1 MKLSNLF
8 WKAIA
13 WLVSRPWIATALIR
27 FSQLRPFSEIRNQAG
42 VLYMSRWWV
51 FNPYPTSSQN
61 RRRWNLPISIRVHHI
76 VRPGDDRAMHD
87 HPWNARTII
96 LRGSYTEKRPSDLSK
111 TQLSAETQ
119 DLINRCSAQG
129 HYELAEYFTRRPGDT
144 ATLRVGEY
152 HTITDVSEGGVYT
165 LFISGKWRADWGFL
179 VNGVKVWWRTYLYGT
194 PFNEKD
200 KSHSVTEG
208 PTADNASGTPCIIS
222 DPIDLKLLQ
231 QKADLVLSM
240 QQEAD
245 LAEWE
250 HQMATVDPEAPTNAY
265 AEMAEQLSGVEYK
278 RFDFEGRP
286 VFKGAKSFIEGGY
299 TGGGFPGLAPGE
311 VPAILTNERVFR
323 QEDFDRLNIGYTTP
337 GNVTVNMTI
346 DPADL
351 DRPSKT
357 IQALIDAGKRHRG
370 EL

>member
-1 MKLSNLF
+1 MKLTNRL

-76 VRPGDDRAMHD
+76 VRPDDDRAMHD

-96 LRGSYTEKRPSDLSK
+96 LRGWYTEKRPIDLKKAGLSD
-111 TQLSAETQ
+111 ETIS
-119 DLINRCSAQG
+119 LINEAANAG
-129 HYELAEYFTRRPGDT
+129 KYEVGEYFTRRTGDT

-194 PFNEKD
+194 PDPKEAQK
-200 KSHSVTEG
+200 VEMRA
-208 PTADNASGTPCIIS
+208 TAKGLGVNY
-222 DPIDLKLLQ
+222 
-231 QKADLVLSM
+231 ADLETAFSAVDYRPCVVSPYLTQ

-250 HQMATVDPEAPTNAY
+250 KTMGQPFA
-265 AEMAEQLSGVEYK
+265 
-278 RFDFEGRP
+278 
-286 VFKGAKSFIEGGY
+286 
-299 TGGGFPGLAPGE
+299 TGGFTGLPAGE
-311 VPAILTNERVFR
+311 LPAILERGEPVL
-323 QEDFDRLNIGYTTP
+323 QHHQVKGVPVEVGGET
-337 GNVTVNMTI
+337 VTVMVINAGVVSEDSALLAAI
-346 DPADL
+346 ANCKPN
-351 DRPSKT
+351 RGG
-357 IQALIDAGKRHRG
+357 IQ
-370 EL
+370 

>member
-1 MKLSNLF
+1 MKIANRL

-76 VRPGDDRAMHD
+76 VRPDDDRAMHD

-96 LRGSYTEKRPSDLSK
+96 LRGWYVEKRPSDLEK
-111 TQLSAETQ
+111 AGLSDETIGV
-119 DLINRCSAQG
+119 INDAINAG
-129 HYELAEYFTRRPGDT
+129 NYEVAEYFTRRPGDT
-144 ATLRVGEY
+144 ATLKVGEY

-194 PFNEKD
+194 PDPKEAQKVEMRATAKGLGVNYDDLVKALAPVEYRPCVV
-200 KSHSVTEG
+200 S
-208 PTADNASGTPCIIS
+208 PTLS
-222 DPIDLKLLQ
+222 LQ
-231 QKADLVLSM
+231 QEL
-240 QQEAD
+240 D

-250 HQMATVDPEAPTNAY
+250 KKMGQPFA
-265 AEMAEQLSGVEYK
+265 
-278 RFDFEGRP
+278 
-286 VFKGAKSFIEGGY
+286 
-299 TGGGFPGLAPGE
+299 TGGFTGLPAGE
-311 VPAILTNERVFR
+311 VPAILTNERVIT
-323 QEDFDRLNIGYTTP
+323 QAEWDRLKGHPLEPVSTT
-337 GNVTVNMTI
+337 VM
-346 DPADL
+346 
-351 DRPSKT
+351 KT
-357 IQALIDAGKRHRG
+357 LVINSGVVSEESALLKAIANCKPNRGSIQ
-370 EL
+370 

>member
-1 MKLSNLF
+1 MKLTNRL

-76 VRPGDDRAMHD
+76 VRPDDDRAMHD

-96 LRGSYTEKRPSDLSK
+96 LRGWYVEKRPSDLEK
-111 TQLSAETQ
+111 AGLSDQTIGV
-119 DLINRCSAQG
+119 INEAIEAG
-129 HYELAEYFTRRPGDT
+129 KYEVAEYFTRRPGDT

-194 PFNEKD
+194 PDPKEVAKD
-200 KSHSVTEG
+200 VAANLGKPYADMALSLKNPVTIYRDILQGDGVEL
-208 PTADNASGTPCIIS
+208 TPE
-222 DPIDLKLLQ
+222 
-231 QKADLVLSM
+231 
-240 QQEAD
+240 QEAN
-245 LAEWE
+245 LAAWE
-250 HQMATVDPEAPTNAY
+250 KYMGEPFH
-265 AEMAEQLSGVEYK
+265 
-278 RFDFEGRP
+278 
-286 VFKGAKSFIEGGY
+286 
-299 TGGGFPGLAPGE
+299 TGGLVNHCGLPAGE
-311 VPAILTNERVFR
+311 VPAILPRGEPVLMHHQLKGVPLEPSGET
-323 QEDFDRLNIGYTTP
+323 
-337 GNVTVNMTI
+337 VTVLVVNSGVNT
-346 DPADL
+346 DL
-351 DRPSKT
+351 A
-357 IQALIDAGKRHRG
+357 ALRAAIANCKPNRG
-370 EL
+370 GLQ

>member
-1 MKLSNLF
+1 MKLSNRL

-76 VRPGDDRAMHD
+76 VRPDDDRAMHD

-96 LRGSYTEKRPSDLSK
+96 LRGWYTEKRPSDLSK

-165 LFISGKWRADWGFL
+165 LFISGKWRADWGFM
-179 VNGVKVWWRTYLYGT
+179 VNGAKVWWRTYLYGT
-194 PFNEKD
+194 PDPKANAYSELAETFKD
-200 KSHSVTEG
+200 VPYQAQNPVTIYRDILQGDGVEL
-208 PTADNASGTPCIIS
+208 TPE
-222 DPIDLKLLQ
+222 
-231 QKADLVLSM
+231 
-240 QQEAD
+240 QEAN
-245 LAEWE
+245 LAAWE
-250 HQMATVDPEAPTNAY
+250 KYMGEPFHT
-265 AEMAEQLSGVEYK
+265 
-278 RFDFEGRP
+278 
-286 VFKGAKSFIEGGY
+286 GGY
-299 TGGGFPGLAPGE
+299 VNHCGLPAGE
-311 VPAILTNERVFR
+311 LPAIL
-323 QEDFDRLNIGYTTP
+323 P
-337 GNVTVNMTI
+337 
-346 DPADL
+346 
-351 DRPSKT
+351 
-357 IQALIDAGKRHRG
+357 RG
-370 EL
+370 EPVLMHHQLKGVPLEPSGDKVVVIINSGVNNDLTALRAAIANCKPNRGGLQ

>member
-1 MKLSNLF
+1 MKIANRL

-76 VRPGDDRAMHD
+76 VRPDDDRAMHD

-96 LRGSYTEKRPSDLSK
+96 LRGWYTEKRPSDLSK

-165 LFISGKWRADWGFL
+165 LFISGKWRADWGFM

-194 PFNEKD
+194 PDPKEAQK
-200 KSHSVTEG
+200 VEMRA
-208 PTADNASGTPCIIS
+208 TAKGLGVNYD
-222 DPIDLKLLQ
+222 
-231 QKADLVLSM
+231 DLVKALAPVEYAP
-240 QQEAD
+240 QNPVTIYRDILQGDGVELTPEQEAN
-245 LAEWE
+245 LAAWE
-250 HQMATVDPEAPTNAY
+250 KYMGEPFA
-265 AEMAEQLSGVEYK
+265 
-278 RFDFEGRP
+278 
-286 VFKGAKSFIEGGY
+286 
-299 TGGGFPGLAPGE
+299 TGGFTGLPAGE
-311 VPAILTNERVFR
+311 LPAILE
-323 QEDFDRLNIGYTTP
+323 
-337 GNVTVNMTI
+337 
-346 DPADL
+346 
-351 DRPSKT
+351 
-357 IQALIDAGKRHRG
+357 RG
-370 EL
+370 EPVLQHHQLKGVPLEPSGDKVLVVINSGVVSQESALRAAIANCKPNRGGLQ